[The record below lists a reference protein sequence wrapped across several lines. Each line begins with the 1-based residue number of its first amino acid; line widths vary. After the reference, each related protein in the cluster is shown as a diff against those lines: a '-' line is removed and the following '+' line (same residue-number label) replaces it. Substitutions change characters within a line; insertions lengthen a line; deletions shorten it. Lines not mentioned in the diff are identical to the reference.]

1 MKSYDNFLFD
11 LYGTLVDIHTDE
23 EDPILWRQMSVL
35 LQTEGINITPEALHK
50 KYLTTIHTLESKAK
64 DRLGSG
70 VEIDIKNVFFSFYDG
85 LSQNPSD
92 EKIDRLAHIFR
103 ILSTHKLRL
112 FPGVSEMLTELK
124 ATGKKVFLLSNAQT
138 LFTMPELCAL
148 QLEQYF
154 DGIVI
159 SSAEGYKKPDRRL
172 YRLVIERYSLNPQ
185 KTVMVGNDDVADC
198 WGAADAGLDSM
209 YIYTEQSPLRRNPLP
224 DNCVELNKISDLLSI
239 KI

>member
-23 EDPILWRQMSVL
+23 EDPILWSQMSVL
-35 LQTEGINITPEALHK
+35 LQTEGINVTPEALHK

-70 VEIDIKNVFFSFYDG
+70 VEIDIKNVFLSFYDG
-85 LSQNPSD
+85 ISQTPSD
-92 EKIDRLAHIFR
+92 EKIDTLAHIFR

-124 ATGKKVFLLSNAQT
+124 ARGKKVFLLSNAQT
-138 LFTMPELCAL
+138 LFTMPELRAL

-154 DGIVI
+154 DGIAI

-172 YRLVIERYSLNPQ
+172 YQLVIERYSLNPQ

-209 YIYTEQSPLRRNPLP
+209 YIYTEQSPLRRKPLP
-224 DNCVELNKISDLLSI
+224 GNCVELKKISDLLSLEI
-239 KI
+239 